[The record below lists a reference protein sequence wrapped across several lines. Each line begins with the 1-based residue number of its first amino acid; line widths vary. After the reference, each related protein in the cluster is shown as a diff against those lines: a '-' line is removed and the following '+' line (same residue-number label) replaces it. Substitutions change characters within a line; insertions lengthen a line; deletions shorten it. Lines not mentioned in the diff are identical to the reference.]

1 MSSFLAFLRLIRLP
15 NLIIIA
21 LTQYAIRYGLIYAVI
36 NNMTDTGVIKIL
48 LSELDFFLL
57 SLTTVLI
64 AAAGYIINDY
74 FDVKIDRVN
83 NPNEVIIGKH
93 IKRRVAM
100 GAHIVINFLA
110 IILAVFVAYRMGMI
124 KLAAIQVL
132 AVGALWYY
140 SVSFKR
146 QLLIGNI
153 VVAILAALVPF
164 VAGLYEMLL
173 QYGNIENTIATLQ
186 PYYGNSLNAEEIRS
200 IIHQNFSTIMKWV
213 LGFTL
218 FAFMSTMVREIV
230 KDIEDYEGD
239 SRFYSR
245 SLPITYGISTAKKV
259 CQFILFLMML
269 LLAYLQYKQ
278 LLIGDYFSVLYF
290 LFLVQFPF
298 VYSYSKIKKADK
310 KEDYTHISK
319 IMKLIMLFGIIYLA
333 IFNYIIT
340 SF

>member
-1 MSSFLAFLRLIRLP
+1 
-15 NLIIIA
+15 
-21 LTQYAIRYGLIYAVI
+21 
-36 NNMTDTGVIKIL
+36 MTDTGVIKIL

-186 PYYGNSLNAEEIRS
+186 PYYGNSLNTEEIS
-200 IIHQNFSTIMKWV
+200 
-213 LGFTL
+213 
-218 FAFMSTMVREIV
+218 
-230 KDIEDYEGD
+230 
-239 SRFYSR
+239 
-245 SLPITYGISTAKKV
+245 
-259 CQFILFLMML
+259 
-269 LLAYLQYKQ
+269 
-278 LLIGDYFSVLYF
+278 SV
-290 LFLVQFPF
+290 
-298 VYSYSKIKKADK
+298 
-310 KEDYTHISK
+310 T
-319 IMKLIMLFGIIYLA
+319 
-333 IFNYIIT
+333 YIISVPIVLIT
-340 SF
+340 CFFINSFSPSV